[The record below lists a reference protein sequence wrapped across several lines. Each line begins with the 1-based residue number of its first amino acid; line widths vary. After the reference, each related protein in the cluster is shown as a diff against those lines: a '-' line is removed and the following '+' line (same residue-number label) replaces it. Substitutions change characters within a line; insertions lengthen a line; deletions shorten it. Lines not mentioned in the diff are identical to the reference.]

1 MFVKNV
7 TNIFHKVV
15 VANIGDAKVVLARST
30 NGYQNL
36 PDGVQTQLKAI
47 VLTREHKPIF
57 PLERACIEKV

>member
-1 MFVKNV
+1 M
-7 TNIFHKVV
+7 

-57 PLERACIEKV
+57 PLERARIEKV